1 MKQYKVLK
9 QKLKLSYDEFYILR
23 FLSNKCKDVYNTAI
37 NNIKKHY
44 EKDNKYINKYDNYNE
59 LTNIDESIWLNQ
71 EIFQKTI
78 FRANASYE
86 SYFKLLSYQKK
97 NNLKIKAKE
106 PNYISG
112 FYPIMFSYIG
122 NKYENGKRIFNIP
135 LSVPF
140 KKIFRKLSPDTDY
153 LKQFIKL
160 KDFGL
165 IENYSIKLSIPKIL
179 TNKKIKEISII
190 PLYRGK
196 KFEIAY
202 SYLDTDNEKEM
213 KGTDVLAIDLGVNNL
228 ATCIT
233 TKGQSFIIDGKRLK
247 SMNQYYNKKMAELK
261 SKNQYCLRKILNPL
275 TNEYEYKKD
284 YIRNLNKDEKYK
296 SILTKRMMNIMYKR
310 NNKINDYIFK
320 SSKMI
325 IDYCIDNKIN
335 KIVLGYSNKFQSKGL
350 KYSNEY
356 DNKNNYLKH
365 QEKTIVKENNQK
377 FLSIPFGKL
386 KSRLEYLSKNNGIE
400 LIIQEESY
408 TSLSSFYDLDII
420 PNYEEND
427 KNEYHFSGKRIKRG
441 LYQTKMGIMLNAD
454 INGAL
459 NIYRKSSVCNM
470 NLISYLLRRGV
481 STPRRLQVI

>member
-23 FLSNKCKDVYNTAI
+23 FLSNKCKDVYNYAI
-37 NNIKKHY
+37 KNIKMHY
-44 EKDNKYINKYDNYNE
+44 EKENKYINKYDNYNE
-59 LTNIDESIWLNQ
+59 LSNIDESIWLNQ

-78 FRANASYE
+78 FRANTSYE
-86 SYFKLLSYQKK
+86 SYFKLLNYQKK
-97 NNLKIKAKE
+97 NNLIITAKE
-106 PNYISG
+106 PHYKSG

-122 NKYENGKRIFNIP
+122 NKYENGKRVFNIP

-140 KKIFRKLSPDTDY
+140 KKIFRELGPDTDY
-153 LKQFIKL
+153 LKQFLRL
-160 KDFGL
+160 KDIGI
-165 IENYSIKLSIPKIL
+165 IERYSIKLSIPRIL

-202 SYLDTDNEKEM
+202 TYLDTENEKEE
-213 KGTDVLAIDLGVNNL
+213 KGNDVLAIDLGINNL

-247 SMNQYYNKKMAELK
+247 SMNQYYNKRMAELK
-261 SKNQYCLRKILNPL
+261 SKNQYCLRKVLNPL

-284 YIRNLNKDEKYK
+284 YIKNLKKDEKYK
-296 SILTKRMMNIMYKR
+296 SILTKRMINMMYKR

-320 SSKMI
+320 TSKTI
-325 IDYCIDNKIN
+325 INYCIENRIN
-335 KIVLGYSNKFQSKGL
+335 KIVLGYSNNFQKGF
-350 KYSNEY
+350 KYSNDY
-356 DNKNNYLKH
+356 DEKNNYLKH
-365 QEKTIVKENNQK
+365 QEKSNIKENNQK

-386 KSRLEYLSKNNGIE
+386 KSRLEYLSKKNEIE
-400 LIIQEESY
+400 IIIQEESY

-420 PNYEEND
+420 PNYEDND
-427 KNEYHFSGKRIKRG
+427 KKEYQFSGKRIKRG
-441 LYQTKMGIMLNAD
+441 LYQTKDGKMLNAD